1 MRRQKTPSLWNL
13 KIQSSKL
20 KNHWQMIAYV
30 FQTSP
35 ETFTFQLLPFLFINK
50 TLRLNNL
57 KTRTAMDG
65 KISVSIICVAMIT
78 YLLWYDLHDST
89 FKYFH
94 YLSFPYSIGQNFWL
108 ISLEGN
114 SGKVYQNCKHIR
126 AKHYCRISK
135 EAKFS

>member
-1 MRRQKTPSLWNL
+1 
-13 KIQSSKL
+13 
-20 KNHWQMIAYV
+20 MIAYV

-78 YLLWYDLHDST
+78 YLL
-89 FKYFH
+89 
-94 YLSFPYSIGQNFWL
+94 
-108 ISLEGN
+108 
-114 SGKVYQNCKHIR
+114 
-126 AKHYCRISK
+126 
-135 EAKFS
+135 